1 MRRLLAAVA
10 LATAGAAFAAAPPIP
25 GLTTTQITSP
35 DADLPIPDG
44 GSLISLLDV
53 DLPGVVVD
61 VDLALDVTH
70 PQPDQLDI
78 YLVSPSGTT
87 ITLTTDNGAGND
99 DVFAGT
105 VFDDQASGTP
115 SAPNVRNFTY
125 VNGVATGPVQPEEA
139 MSAVVG
145 EEARGPWALVVVD
158 DTGGTTGTL
167 HGWSLTISTVGAL
180 HRAAPLVFAGTGGP
194 LIADPA
200 GLAAPITVSGAGPHL
215 IDVDVMVDVTHPN

>member
-78 YLVSPSGTT
+78 YLVSPTGTT
-87 ITLTTDNGAGND
+87 VTLTTDNGGGND
-99 DVFAGT
+99 DVFHPVT
-105 VFDDQASGTP
+105 FDDQADGTP

-125 VNGVATGPVQPEEA
+125 VNLVPTGPIQPEGA
-139 MSAVVG
+139 MGAFVG
-145 EEARGPWALVVVD
+145 EPVTGPWALVIID
-158 DTGGTTGTL
+158 D
-167 HGWSLTISTVGAL
+167 
-180 HRAAPLVFAGTGGP
+180 
-194 LIADPA
+194 
-200 GLAAPITVSGAGPHL
+200 SG
-215 IDVDVMVDVTHPN
+215 